1 VFNGYEHPD
10 VAATYN
16 IANISTNVFEKPDTE
31 YEEALDIDAKSLEI
45 NTRVNGSDNYPKV
58 TSSHQFISLRIVY
71 VYVYQNFAVVCLIHK
86 NQERA
91 KEMARRKR
99 RRKRRRRKRRRK
111 GYCFD

>member
-1 VFNGYEHPD
+1 VFNDYEHPD

-16 IANISTNVFEKPDTE
+16 IANMSTNVFEKPDTE

-45 NTRVNGSDNYPKV
+45 NTRVNGSENCPKV
-58 TSSHQFISLRIVY
+58 TSSHQYISLRIVY
-71 VYVYQNFAVVCLIHK
+71 VYLYQNIAMVCLVYK

-91 KEMARRKR
+91 KEMARRKE

-111 GYCFD
+111 GY